1 MKTQLITI
9 SRLKYFWMLA
19 AAFFNGLAFGRTHTI
34 ASLLI
39 DSLLITLATF
49 VIFGAPFI
57 LYADIQKLR
66 KRKAAAAKHEQE

>member
-1 MKTQLITI
+1 L
-9 SRLKYFWMLA
+9 F
-19 AAFFNGLAFGRTHTI
+19 
-34 ASLLI
+34 I